1 MVISK
6 SELRAEARARR
17 RRLAEATPDAA
28 NRLAAH
34 ADDLLDALFG
44 REAGWA
50 QEAAQGRRLTVA
62 LYRARGAE
70 IDPAVLARALE
81 QRACDL
87 CLPVV
92 ETRDAPLVFR
102 AWAPGQA
109 LAPDLAGSPAPLMEA
124 AMMEPDLILCPLL
137 AFDREGG
144 RLGQGGGYYDRTL
157 AARPGVAFVG
167 LAYAGQEVD
176 RLPMEPHDIPL
187 HGVLTEVGYRPAKR
201 ISH

>member
-1 MVISK
+1 MIPK
-6 SELRAEARARR
+6 SQLRSEARARR
-17 RRLAEATPDAA
+17 KRLAQASPDAA
-28 NRLAAH
+28 NRLASH
-34 ADDLLDALFG
+34 ADALLDALFG

-50 QEAAQGRRLTVA
+50 QEVARGRRLTVA

-70 IDPAVLARALE
+70 IDPAILAGVLMERC
-81 QRACDL
+81 CDL

-92 ETRDAPLVFR
+92 EVADAPLVFR

-109 LAPDLAGSPAPLMEA
+109 LIPDLAGSPAPLA
-124 AMMEPDLILCPLL
+124 AATVMEPDLILCPLL
-137 AFDREGG
+137 AFDLQGG

-176 RLPMEPHDIPL
+176 RLPTEPHDIPL
-187 HGVLTEVGYRPAKR
+187 HGVLTEVGYTACRKV
-201 ISH
+201 